1 MTIAT
6 GATLMGRKQAEAL
19 MESTCT
25 VTKVA
30 TGSIDPATGL
40 ATTTTTTVY
49 TGKCRVRWSSRDA
62 MEADAA
68 GQILA
73 VQTLTVSLP
82 VVGSGTV
89 LPDML
94 LTITANA
101 LDTSLVGVVFRVKGI
116 QFQTFGTARR
126 LQVEVES

>member
-1 MTIAT
+1 MTIASGVT
-6 GATLMGRKQAEAL
+6 RMGRGQAEAL
-19 MESTCT
+19 MESACT

-40 ATTTTTTVY
+40 ASSTTTTVY
-49 TGKCRVRWSSRDA
+49 TGKCRVRWSSGNAAEVDS
-62 MEADAA
+62 A

-73 VQTLTVSLP
+73 VQTPTVSLP
-82 VVGSGTV
+82 VEGSGAV

-94 LTITANA
+94 LTVTANA

-116 QFQTFGTARR
+116 QFQTHGTARR